1 MHPADEIRGVKSNRL
16 SNKKIILGVTGS
28 IACVECVRLARE
40 LIRHGASV
48 VPVMS
53 PAATKIVN
61 PDALWF
67 ATGNKPV
74 VELSGKT
81 EHVFFCG
88 KVKDPVDLLLISP
101 CTSNT
106 ISKIAHGIDDTPV
119 TTFATT
125 AIGSNIPVMIVPG
138 MHISMYDH
146 KIIQDNIIKCRKLG
160 ITFVGPSFVG
170 NKAKMAD
177 IDEIVANVIKKIGRQ
192 DLSGKKVLVIGGS
205 TTEKIDEVRV
215 ISNISSGKTA
225 VWLTKNAFYR
235 DADVELWYGQSQE
248 PVPDFIKTTRF
259 TCVNDLLKLLKNTN
273 MKKFDIIFVCAAI
286 ADYIPKKQKGKIP
299 SEKNKLVLE
308 LQKAPKIISKLRE
321 YSPKAKL
328 VGFKIEKNTDRLTE
342 KTFDLLKKNHLDF
355 VVGNTVTGF
364 DSEENEIWIIDKK
377 GNSVHKKEKKEHLTD
392 IIIDATLK

>member
-67 ATGNKPV
+67 ATGNRPI

-88 KVKDPVDLLLISP
+88 KVKNPVDLLLISP

-125 AIGSNIPVMIVPG
+125 AIGSKIPVMIVPG

-160 ITFVGPSFVG
+160 IGFVEPSFVG

-177 IDEIVANVIKKIGRQ
+177 IDEIVAKVIKKIGRQ

-205 TTEKIDEVRV
+205 TTEKIDDVRV
-215 ISNISSGKTA
+215 ISNLSSGKTA
-225 VWLTKNAFYR
+225 VWLAKNAFYR
-235 DADVELWYGQSQE
+235 DGDVELWYGQSQE
-248 PVPDFIKTTRF
+248 HVPDYIKTTRF
-259 TCVNDLLKLLKNTN
+259 TCTNDLLKLLKNTDI
-273 MKKFDIIFVCAAI
+273 KKFGIIFVCAAI
-286 ADYIPKKQKGKIP
+286 ADYIPKRQKGKIP
-299 SEKNKLVLE
+299 SDKNKLVLE
-308 LQKAPKIISKLRE
+308 MQKAPKFISQLRE
-321 YSPKAKL
+321 LAPKSKIVWPDLIPIFFMSSETFGKL
-328 VGFKIEKNTDRLTE
+328 IITPIEPVIVPGLLTI
-342 KTFDLLKKNHLDF
+342 L
-355 VVGNTVTGF
+355 
-364 DSEENEIWIIDKK
+364 SQAQAI
-377 GNSVHKKEKKEHLTD
+377 
-392 IIIDATLK
+392 